1 MKESPGG
8 STPVGLEHRAV
19 RERVALFDQSSF
31 SKFEIEG
38 PGALAALDRIAANRL
53 DRPAGS
59 CVYTQ
64 LCNEQGGI
72 EADLTIMR
80 PATDRFYLV
89 TGSAFGVRDAGW
101 VRKHLPPHG
110 SVSIREVTSALA
122 VLNLVGPR
130 ARDVLAAVARRCV
143 GRGISIS

>member
-1 MKESPGG
+1 MKESPAG
-8 STPVGLEHRAV
+8 SRRSGANTARCANAS
-19 RERVALFDQSSF
+19 ALFDQTSF

-38 PGALAALDRIAANRL
+38 RARSPPCDRIAANDL

-80 PATDRFYLV
+80 LATDRFYVV

-101 VRKHLPPHG
+101 IRRHLPADG
-110 SVSIREVTSALA
+110 SVSIREVTSASPFSTSSAQGLA
-122 VLNLVGPR
+122 TCC
-130 ARDVLAAVARRCV
+130 RR
-143 GRGISIS
+143 